1 MQRRGFGN
9 LDHQAARDLLMFLDL
24 GGKRAQPGR
33 IRRRQAG
40 YVDREARIG
49 AFVQLADDDIKDE
62 AVDGADEAHF
72 FGDRQKLAG
81 GK

>member
-1 MQRRGFGN
+1 
-9 LDHQAARDLLMFLDL
+9 MFLDL
-24 GGKRAQPGR
+24 GGKRAEPGR